1 MNKKRKIGGLRYNE
15 GKAEMSMVLEARAA
29 LEGVSRVLT
38 HGRKKYT
45 RGNWRKGLKQTEIVD
60 SLARHMAAFMSG
72 ETYDTGPKG
81 SGLPHVDHILCNA
94 LFLSEMFHTRSD
106 LDDRVIRDNAP
117 TKRGRRSTRA

>member
-1 MNKKRKIGGLRYNE
+1 MNKRGLVGGLRYNE
-15 GKAEMSMVLEARAA
+15 GKPEISMVLEARAA

-60 SLARHMAAFMSG
+60 SMARHLAAFMSG
-72 ETYDTGPKG
+72 ETHDTGPKG

-94 LFLSEMFHTRSD
+94 LFLSEMFHTRPD
-106 LDDRVIRDNAP
+106 LDDRVIRDNTP
-117 TKRGRRSTRA
+117 KRKGRRSIRA